1 MNLKENYKNLIE
13 ARNKIEKIINESYF
27 DQLTKMDLDI
37 IRNRIERTIIDFE
50 IEMEENKWKE
60 N

>member
-50 IEMEENKWKE
+50 IEMEENK
-60 N
+60 